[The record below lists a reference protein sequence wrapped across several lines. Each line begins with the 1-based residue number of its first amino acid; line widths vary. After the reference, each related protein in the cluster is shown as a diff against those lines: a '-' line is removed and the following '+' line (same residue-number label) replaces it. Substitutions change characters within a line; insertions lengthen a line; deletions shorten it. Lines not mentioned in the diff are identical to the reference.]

1 MEKIYTSLGLMSG
14 TSMDGIDTS
23 IIRSNGEDKFEVVF
37 DQYFEYDKELHKEL
51 VYINK
56 DTIELNN
63 KTLMRNRLISLL
75 KSNSS
80 YNKRNYKIM
89 SLLKYNI
96 DIYPEDIPYFIK
108 DPEQYDFLQSNK
120 KINDIPWKDSIDLFQ
135 DMNSLY
141 IIYFEKSKD
150 NFKHKQTRKIHLE
163 KNRKKTRKNIY

>member
-1 MEKIYTSLGLMSG
+1 MSDDEFEVENDCEWINNIKRSDKLYNDFYQVETKCIKIYCLYVNK
-14 TSMDGIDTS
+14 D
-23 IIRSNGEDKFEVVF
+23 
-37 DQYFEYDKELHKEL
+37 KEL

-75 KSNSS
+75 KSNSN

-141 IIYFEKSKD
+141 IIYFERSK
-150 NFKHKQTRKIHLE
+150 NKFKHKQTRKIHIE